1 MGRPHA
7 VGGPRVHDKGSERL
21 VDRTAVRG
29 VCCKGVFT
37 VIVAAST
44 GCFADLALPDA
55 IGQLE
60 DLEYTAVTIEIS
72 ESGEQLKPS
81 QVLND
86 VEQARQLCRDTHRLN
101 ICSYWVQLEPDEPEY
116 YEKFAAICKL
126 AKATKV
132 VTLTMPSG
140 ELGIPF
146 NEEVE
151 RLRKLVAIAKLDGA
165 RVSIRTQAGRLSEDP
180 DTLTVLCD
188 NVDGLGVTLDPSYFI
203 YKVDRPRSYEKIL
216 KYVHHV
222 LLRDTK
228 EDQFQVRVGQGKV
241 DFGRLVNQLRRHQY
255 QRALC
260 IDVQPLPDVDQ
271 RAELRKL
278 RLLLESLL

>member
-1 MGRPHA
+1 M
-7 VGGPRVHDKGSERL
+7 
-21 VDRTAVRG
+21 
-29 VCCKGVFT
+29 
-37 VIVAAST
+37 IVAAST
-44 GCFADLALPDA
+44 GCFPELPLPESVA
-55 IGQLE
+55 QLE
-60 DLEYTAVTIEIS
+60 DLEYTSVTIVIDER
-72 ESGEQLKPS
+72 GGQLRPS
-81 QVLND
+81 QVLDD
-86 VEQARQLCRDTHRLN
+86 VERARQLCRDTHRLN
-101 ICSYWVQLEPDEPEY
+101 IASYWIELEPSEPQY

-151 RLRKLVAIAKLDGA
+151 RLRQLVAIAKLDGA
-165 RVSIRTQAGRLSEDP
+165 RVSIRTQTGRLAEDP

-203 YKVDRPRSYEKIL
+203 YQAERDRDYEKIL

-222 LLRDTK
+222 LLRDTRS
-228 EDQFQVRVGQGKV
+228 DAFQVRVGQGRV

-255 QRALC
+255 QQGLCVDVRAL
-260 IDVQPLPDVDQ
+260 PDTDQ